1 MELSLK
7 DNVVFEVRE
16 YREEDFTRI
25 HDLNSEEQ
33 WNNLVEK
40 KESTKNAW
48 NNSTIAYV
56 ALHEGEIIAYIR
68 GLTDQSITLFI
79 CELLIHRVF
88 RGKGIGDALLQ
99 YVHGLYP
106 DTRIEMLA
114 SSTSHTYYEQK
125 GYRPFYG
132 FRKTFQ
138 EH

>member
-1 MELSLK
+1 MEISVK
-7 DNVVFEVRE
+7 DNVVIAIRE
-16 YREEDFTRI
+16 YRVEDFNYI
-25 HDLNSEEQ
+25 HHLNSDEQ

-40 KESTKNAW
+40 KDSTKNAW
-48 NNSTIAYV
+48 NNSSIAYV

-79 CELLIHRVF
+79 CELLIHREF

>member
-1 MELSLK
+1 MEIRLK
-7 DNVVFEVRE
+7 DNVVIEVRD
-16 YREEDFTRI
+16 YKKEDFTYI
-25 HDLNSEEQ
+25 HQLNSDEE

-56 ALHEGEIIAYIR
+56 AQHEGEIIAYIR

-79 CELLIHRVF
+79 CELLIHREF
-88 RGKGIGDALLQ
+88 RGKGIGDALLK

-114 SSTSHTYYEQK
+114 STTSHTYYEQK

>member
-1 MELSLK
+1 MEISVK
-7 DNVVFEVRE
+7 DNVIIEIRE
-16 YREEDFTRI
+16 YREEDFNYI
-25 HDLNSEEQ
+25 HHLNSDEQ

-40 KESTKNAW
+40 KDSTKNAW
-48 NNSTIAYV
+48 NNSTIAFV

-79 CELLIHRVF
+79 CELLIHREF
-88 RGKGIGDALLQ
+88 RAKGIGDALLQ